1 MGKMRVGGVM
11 VDNFSTVFFISFLF
25 FLMSAEVARRMEEE
39 EGRGGEFRCREKG

>member
-1 MGKMRVGGVM
+1 MRVGGVM
-11 VDNFSTVFFISFLF
+11 VDNFSTVFFISF